1 MTIILQRIMLI
12 DDDDDDIEEDDD
24 DVEEDD
30 DGDEE
35 EDDDAD
41 VDSLLTFKR
50 KCGVD
55 LLAGRQTQAGNCQG
69 LKLEIASVH
78 NWKLS
83 RFKIGAKSF

>member
-1 MTIILQRIMLI
+1 MLI
-12 DDDDDDIEEDDD
+12 DDDDEDIEEDDD

-30 DGDEE
+30 DV
-35 EDDDAD
+35 D

-69 LKLEIASVH
+69 LKLAIVRVH
-78 NWKLS
+78 NWKIS
-83 RFKIGAKSF
+83 RFKIGAKLF

>member
-1 MTIILQRIMLI
+1 MMMILTKIMMMLKRMMMKMKMI
-12 DDDDDDIEEDDD
+12 D
-24 DVEEDD
+24 V
-30 DGDEE
+30 
-35 EDDDAD
+35 D

-69 LKLEIASVH
+69 LKLEIVSVH

>member
-1 MTIILQRIMLI
+1 MTIILQSLMLI
-12 DDDDDDIEEDDD
+12 DDDDDIEEDDD

-35 EDDDAD
+35 DDDVD

-69 LKLEIASVH
+69 SKLEIVSVH

-83 RFKIGAKSF
+83 RFKIGAK

>member
-1 MTIILQRIMLI
+1 MLI
-12 DDDDDDIEEDDD
+12 DDDDDDMEEYDD

-35 EDDDAD
+35 DDDVD

-69 LKLEIASVH
+69 SRLEIVSVH

>member
-1 MTIILQRIMLI
+1 MKIILMMMILTKIMMMLKRMMMKMKMI
-12 DDDDDDIEEDDD
+12 D
-24 DVEEDD
+24 V
-30 DGDEE
+30 
-35 EDDDAD
+35 D

-69 LKLEIASVH
+69 LKLEIVSVH

>member
-12 DDDDDDIEEDDD
+12 DDDDDDMEEYDD

-35 EDDDAD
+35 EDDEID

-69 LKLEIASVH
+69 SKLEIVSVH

-83 RFKIGAKSF
+83 RFSIGTK

>member
-1 MTIILQRIMLI
+1 MN
-12 DDDDDDIEEDDD
+12 DNYFDDDDIDEDDDAVEEDDD
-24 DVEEDD
+24 DDEEDD
-30 DGDEE
+30 DV
-35 EDDDAD
+35 D

-69 LKLEIASVH
+69 SKLEIVSVH

-83 RFKIGAKSF
+83 RFKIGAK

>member
-1 MTIILQRIMLI
+1 MLI

-24 DVEEDD
+24 D
-30 DGDEE
+30 GDEE
-35 EDDDAD
+35 EDDDVD

-69 LKLEIASVH
+69 SKLEIVSVH

-83 RFKIGAKSF
+83 RFFNAL